1 MLHTIAKRLEICID
15 INIEISQVDLYTWIL
30 TSRIF
35 RLGGLENFL
44 KKSKPGK
51 TLIIDLRVTFYKNF
65 HKFKTLQ
72 EITESI

>member
-1 MLHTIAKRLEICID
+1 M
-15 INIEISQVDLYTWIL
+15 WIL

-35 RLGGLENFL
+35 RLGGLEKFL
-44 KKSKPGK
+44 KKNKPGK
-51 TLIIDLRVTFYKNF
+51 TLIIDLRVTFYKDF

>member
-1 MLHTIAKRLEICID
+1 M
-15 INIEISQVDLYTWIL
+15 WIL

-35 RLGGLENFL
+35 RLGGLEKFF
-44 KKSKPGK
+44 KKNKPGK
-51 TLIIDLRVTFYKNF
+51 TLIIDLRLTFYKDF